1 MAVNVKPGEMFEPS
15 APVALFKTGIQ
26 RTAVSGSYGYT
37 LDYAV
42 TRDGQRFLISLH
54 GRPDTV
60 PTNIVVNWTAAL
72 SPR

>member
-1 MAVNVKPGEMFEPS
+1 MAVSVKPGDNFEAS
-15 APVALFKTGIQ
+15 APVALFKTGIR

-37 LDYAV
+37 QDYAV
-42 TRDGQRFLISLH
+42 TRDGQRFLISA
-54 GRPDTV
+54 GPPDTV